1 MNMIASVLAVIT
13 YHFLRVATASPTS
26 IPQLDVSNHDI
37 KASQTTDS
45 DCITRSS
52 ALQNLTI
59 TSVSIF
65 KGSPFERENSSVSF
79 QLFNTAIQIDA
90 QCSAYDIALTPNAIG
105 ADPYKW
111 YDCFMESRDARMS
124 ARFRYDATLNHL
136 TVDERWVCDV
146 EGGKSVQFTASN
158 FEWLDVQC
166 VDKGGSHVECIQP
179 EGTEIYFPIEISETE
194 V

>member
-1 MNMIASVLAVIT
+1 MNMTTIALAVIT
-13 YHFLRVATASPTS
+13 YLFLGVATASPTS

-37 KASQTTDS
+37 KASQTTDL

-59 TSVSIF
+59 TSVSVF

-136 TVDERWVCDV
+136 TVDEKWVCDV
-146 EGGKSVQFTASN
+146 EGGNQAGTPTG
-158 FEWLDVQC
+158 
-166 VDKGGSHVECIQP
+166 KG
-179 EGTEIYFPIEISETE
+179 
-194 V
+194 